1 MKYKVTLNGKTYEVE
16 VEKTQAMLLDEYQAI
31 VPVASAP
38 DLAPQ
43 AVTPS
48 STTAPTVLG
57 GKTVNSPLPGSII
70 NIKVSTGQIVTKG
83 TVLMIIEAMKM
94 ENEITAPHDGKIG
107 QILVGKG
114 AQVSTGMPLL
124 ELL

>member
-16 VEKTQAMLLDEYQAI
+16 VEKTQAMLLDEYQAV
-31 VPVASAP
+31 VPVVSAF

-43 AVTPS
+43 AVT
-48 STTAPTVLG
+48 STTSAPTVLG

-114 AQVSTGMPLL
+114 AQVSTGTPLL

>member
-16 VEKTQAMLLDEYQAI
+16 VEKTQAMLLDEYQAV
-31 VPVASAP
+31 VPVVSAP

-43 AVTPS
+43 AVTTSVS
-48 STTAPTVLG
+48 SAPTVLG

-114 AQVSTGMPLL
+114 AQVSTGTPLL